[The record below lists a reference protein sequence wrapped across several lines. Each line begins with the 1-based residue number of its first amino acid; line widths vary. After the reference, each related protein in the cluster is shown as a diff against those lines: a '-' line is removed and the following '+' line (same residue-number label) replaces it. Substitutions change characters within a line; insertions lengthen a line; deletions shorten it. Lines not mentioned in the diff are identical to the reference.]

1 MSWFLVRRKTEL
13 PDGTPGPDSYSTTQQ
28 GEAITRDLNDPATD
42 NLYYFLKETG
52 GDNVVAQK
60 ATLKAP
66 PRVPSGNLEIA
77 ITEADGADVANAE
90 VKA

>member
-42 NLYYFLKETG
+42 NIYYFLKETG
-52 GDNVVAQK
+52 GNNVVAQFCS
-60 ATLKAP
+60 LKPP

-77 ITEADGADVANAE
+77 VTLADGVEVTDAE